1 MELLE
6 VRTKQNIINN
16 SKKAGPYAP
25 DNQFLGKNRY
35 ERRRHS
41 SISRSVNDYNRINM
55 NTFFKKDILD
65 FAIQVRGETDNYL
78 VKIKLIGILKE
89 LREEL
94 EKDQKELEWK
104 YVINAITRV
113 FNNKNIYVWCSCP
126 DWKYR
131 FQHWSCVGDF
141 ASDVKDPGPG
151 KGIANPNNNKGDG
164 CKHVLLVLANSS
176 WKLQLSKAII
186 NYIKRLQERQE
197 RLYQTIVFPKLY
209 GRKYSD
215 EIQQQLFNPDTGNQA
230 RNYLPSSRK
239 ELDQANISA
248 RKRTQFKPGNKQG
261 IRFAKNDQE
270 AEDQVQLD
278 LGLEDNEGEQ

>member
-25 DNQFLGKNRY
+25 DNQLLGKNRY

-41 SISRSVNDYNRINM
+41 SISRSVRDYNRINM

-65 FAIQVRGETDNYL
+65 FAVQVRGETNNYL
-78 VKIKLIGILKE
+78 VKIKLMGILKE

-94 EKDQKELEWK
+94 EKEPKELEWK
-104 YVINAITRV
+104 HIMNAITRV

-151 KGIANPNNNKGDG
+151 KGIANPNNSKGDG

-176 WKLQLSKAII
+176 WRLQLSKAII
-186 NYIKRLQERQE
+186 NYINRLRERQE

-209 GRKYSD
+209 GKKYSD
-215 EIQQQLFNPDTGNQA
+215 EVQQQLFNPDTGNKA
-230 RNYLPSSRK
+230 RDYLPSSRK
-239 ELDQANISA
+239 ELDQANIAA

-270 AEDQVQLD
+270 DEDQVQLD
-278 LGLEDNEGEQ
+278 LGLEDEGEE